1 MTKPPVRIPIT
12 NVYDG
17 NDYTARIKIGSQGRV
32 ANVILDTGSST
43 LAVTPSAYDPIHDTH
58 LKPTSLAQLIQYGSG
73 GWAGPVVKTSLRM
86 GIDEHE
92 IALQRAPVAII
103 DIQQHGSFTGVDGI
117 LGLAYNVLN
126 NAYDLAGYFSRHHIS
141 PSVTYPWSF
150 PAHSFK
156 KFLVQFGGL
165 VHKQNIPI
173 IPIEPYFDEIEKRGL
188 LANKFA
194 FYTLR
199 SWVHISDR
207 VATDRLNQGYFI
219 MGGGEEQ
226 HDLYTGSFTEVK
238 VLHDVYYNTHLRT
251 VQVGEGRIVQ
261 AKELPAHLAPYQI
274 SNSIIDSGTS
284 YLALASDVYHAIS
297 DSLDALNPAF
307 SHLIHQSQQ
316 KGSVAMGDLNLGT
329 WPDLRFRFEGI
340 HKDALLTVTPDTY
353 WQVNYPAPGRAVFQ
367 VGPEGAQSIFGLP
380 LLNNYYTVFDR
391 SAGQTGV
398 IKFAS
403 IKRQV

>member
-1 MTKPPVRIPIT
+1 MTKPSVRIPIT
-12 NVYDG
+12 NIYDG
-17 NDYTARIKIGSQGRV
+17 NDYTVRIRVGSQGRV

-43 LAVTPSAYDPIHDTH
+43 LAVTPSAYDPTLDAH
-58 LKPTSLAQLIQYGSG
+58 LKPTPLAQLIQYGSG

-92 IALQRAPVAII
+92 ITLPRTPVAII

-117 LGLAYNVLN
+117 LGLAYHVLN
-126 NAYDLAGYFSRHHIS
+126 NAYDFSGYFYRHHIS
-141 PSVTYPWSF
+141 PPATYPWSF

-165 VHKQNIPI
+165 VNKQNIPSI
-173 IPIEPYFDEIEKRGL
+173 SIEPYFDEIERLGL
-188 LANKFA
+188 VANKFA

-199 SWVHISDR
+199 SWVHISER
-207 VATDRLNQGYFI
+207 VATDPLNQGYFI
-219 MGGGEEQ
+219 LGGGEEQ
-226 HDLYTGSFTEVK
+226 HDLYAGPFTEVK

-251 VQVGEGRIVQ
+251 VQVGEGRIIQ
-261 AKELPAHLAPYQI
+261 ARELPVHLAPYQV

-284 YLALASDVYHAIS
+284 YLALASDVYHAIT
-297 DSLDALNPAF
+297 DSLDSLNPAF
-307 SHLIHQSQQ
+307 SRLIHLAQQ
-316 KGSVAMGDLNLGT
+316 KGSVPVSELDLED
-329 WPDLRFRFEGI
+329 WPDVHFRFEGV
-340 HKDALLTVTPDTY
+340 HKDALLTVRPDTY

-367 VGPEGAQSIFGLP
+367 IGPEGVQSIFGLP
-380 LLNNYYTVFDR
+380 LLNNYYTIFDR
-391 SAGQTGV
+391 SASRTGV

>member
-1 MTKPPVRIPIT
+1 MLKPPVRIPIT

-17 NDYTARIKIGSQGRV
+17 NDYTAKIKIGSQGTI

-43 LAVTPSAYDPIHDTH
+43 LAVTSSAYNPTRDTH
-58 LKPTSLAQLIQYGSG
+58 LKPTAFAQLIQYGSG

-92 IALQRAPVAII
+92 VVLQRAPVAII
-103 DIQQHGSFTGVDGI
+103 DIQQHGSFSGVDGI

-126 NAYDLAGYFSRHHIS
+126 NAYDLSGYFSRYRIS
-141 PSVTYPWSF
+141 PSATYPWSF

-165 VHKQNIPI
+165 VKKQNIPSV
-173 IPIEPYFDEIEKRGL
+173 PIEPYFDEIEKRGMV
-188 LANKFA
+188 ANKFA

-207 VATDRLNQGYFI
+207 VATDPLNQGYFI
-219 MGGGEEQ
+219 LGGGEEQ
-226 HDLYTGSFTEVK
+226 HDLYTGQFMDVK

-251 VQVGEGRIVQ
+251 VQVGEGRIIQ
-261 AKELPAHLAPYQI
+261 AKELPAQFAPYQI

-284 YLALASDVYHAIS
+284 YLALASDVYHAIM
-297 DSLDALNPAF
+297 DSLESLNPVF
-307 SHLIHQSQQ
+307 KHLIHKSQL
-316 KGSVAMGDLNLGT
+316 KGSVAVNELNLT
-329 WPDLRFRFEGI
+329 HWPDLRFRFEGI
-340 HKDALLTVTPDTY
+340 TKDALLTVTPDTY
-353 WQVNYPAPGRAVFQ
+353 WQVNYPTPGQAVFQ
-367 VGPEGAQSIFGLP
+367 IGPEGVQSIFGLP

-391 SAGQTGV
+391 SASEAGV
-398 IKFAS
+398 VRFAS
-403 IKRQV
+403 IKRQA